1 MHIHELLSYALE
13 QRASDLHLAAGEVP
27 ALRIDGDVR
36 RLNTPALS
44 EDQIKSLLFS
54 VMSDQQ
60 KTLFTRDLEI
70 DFSIDV
76 EGLCRFRVNTFA
88 RRGGM
93 AGVFRLIPNDIIPLE
108 HLKMPPVITE
118 IANYKKGLVL
128 LTGPTGSGKTTTLAA
143 MVDHIN
149 RTRRQHILTIEDPI
163 EFVHTPQKC
172 LINQRELG
180 IHTKSF
186 ASALRSALRED
197 PDVILIGEMR
207 DLETI
212 QLAITAAE
220 TGHLVFAT
228 LHTNG
233 ARDSV
238 DRIIDAFPAQQQA
251 QIRTQLAASLRAV
264 VSQVLLPRKGKR
276 GRVCAAE
283 IMIVSHGIQNLIR
296 ENKVFQI
303 PSLMQTSRGMG
314 MQTFRQTLRQLV
326 RTNEITAEVA
336 IDVAGDSMLMD
347 EETLTGSGFQTRVSR
362 S

>member
-1 MHIHELLSYALE
+1 MNIHELLSYAVE
-13 QRASDLHLAAGEVP
+13 QRASDLHIAAGDAP
-27 ALRIDGDVR
+27 ALRIDGEIR
-36 RLNTPALS
+36 RLNTAPLEQAATR
-44 EDQIKSLLFS
+44 KLLLS
-54 VMSDQQ
+54 VMSEKQRAIFD
-60 KTLFTRDLEI
+60 RDLEL
-70 DFSIDV
+70 DFSIEV
-76 EGLCRFRVNTFA
+76 EGLCRFRVNIFVTLD
-88 RRGGM
+88 GM
-93 AGVFRLIPNDIIPLE
+93 AGVFRLIPTEILPLAS
-108 HLKMPPVITE
+108 LDFPPVVTE
-118 IANYKKGLVL
+118 IANFKKGLVL

-143 MVDHIN
+143 MLDHIN

-163 EFVHTPQKC
+163 EFVHPAQKC
-172 LINQRELG
+172 MVNQRELG
-180 IHTKSF
+180 VHTRSF

-228 LHTNG
+228 LHTKG

-238 DRIIDAFPAQQQA
+238 DRIIDAFPSDQQA

-264 VSQVLLPRKGKR
+264 ISQVLLPRKAKR

-283 IMIVSHGIQNLIR
+283 IMLVSHGIQNLIR

-303 PSLMQTSRGMG
+303 PSLMQTSRSMG
-314 MQTFRQTLRQLV
+314 MQTFRQALRKLV
-326 RTNEITAEVA
+326 RNNDITVEVA
-336 IDVAGDSMLMD
+336 IDASGDPMLME
-347 EETLTGSGFQTRVSR
+347 EETVTGTGFPTRITR

>member
-36 RLNTPALS
+36 RLNTPALGKD
-44 EDQIKSLLFS
+44 EVKKLIFS
-54 VMSDQQ
+54 VMTEQQ
-60 KTLFTRDLEI
+60 KVRFAENMEI
-70 DFSIDV
+70 DFAIDV
-76 EGLCRFRVNTFA
+76 EGLCRFRVNAFA
-88 RRGGM
+88 RRGGV
-93 AGVFRLIPNDIIPLE
+93 AGVFRLIPNDIIALA
-108 HLKMPPVITE
+108 HLDLPKVVTE
-118 IANYKKGLVL
+118 IANYPKGLVL
-128 LTGPTGSGKTTTLAA
+128 ITGPTGSGKTTTLAA
-143 MVDHIN
+143 MLDHIN
-149 RTRRQHILTIEDPI
+149 RTRRRHILTIEDPI
-163 EFVHTPQKC
+163 EFVHRPQKC

-180 IHTKSF
+180 VHTKSF
-186 ASALRSALRED
+186 SAALRSALRED

-228 LHTNG
+228 LHTKG

-238 DRIIDAFPAQQQA
+238 DRIIDAFPPAQQA

-264 VSQVLLPRKGKR
+264 ISQILLPRKGKK

-283 IMIVSHGIQNLIR
+283 IMLVSHGIQNLIR

-303 PSLMQTSRGMG
+303 PSLMQTSGGMG
-314 MQTFRQTLRQLV
+314 MQTLRQTLRSLV
-326 RTNEITAEVA
+326 RTNQISADVA
-336 IDVAGDSMLMD
+336 IEASGEPMLM
-347 EETLTGSGFQTRVSR
+347 EEDTLTGSGFHARATRQ
-362 S
+362 

>member
-1 MHIHELLSYALE
+1 MDIQELLSYALE
-13 QRASDLHLAAGEVP
+13 QRASDLHIAAGDVP
-27 ALRIDGDVR
+27 ALRIDGEIR
-36 RLNTPALS
+36 RLNTAPL
-44 EDQIKSLLFS
+44 ERDTTKRLLLS
-54 VMSDQQ
+54 VMSEKQ
-60 KTLFTRDLEI
+60 KALFERDLEL
-70 DFSIDV
+70 DFSIEV
-76 EGLCRFRVNTFA
+76 EGLCRFRVNTFYTND
-88 RRGGM
+88 GM
-93 AGVFRLIPNDIIPLE
+93 AGVFRLIPSEILPLTS
-108 HLKMPPVITE
+108 LSFPPVVTE
-118 IANYKKGLVL
+118 IANYNKGLVL

-143 MVDHIN
+143 MLDHIN

-163 EFVHTPQKC
+163 EFVHPAQKC
-172 LINQRELG
+172 LVNQRELG

-228 LHTNG
+228 LHTKG

-238 DRIIDAFPAQQQA
+238 DRIIDAFPSDQQG

-264 VSQVLLPRKGKR
+264 ISQVLLPRNGKR

-283 IMIVSHGIQNLIR
+283 IMLVSHGIQNLIR

-314 MQTFRQTLRQLV
+314 MQTFRQALRKLV
-326 RTNEITAEVA
+326 RTNEVSLEVA
-336 IDVAGDSMLMD
+336 IDVSGDAMLME
-347 EETLTGSGFQTRVSR
+347 EETVTGTGFPTRVTR
-362 S
+362 T